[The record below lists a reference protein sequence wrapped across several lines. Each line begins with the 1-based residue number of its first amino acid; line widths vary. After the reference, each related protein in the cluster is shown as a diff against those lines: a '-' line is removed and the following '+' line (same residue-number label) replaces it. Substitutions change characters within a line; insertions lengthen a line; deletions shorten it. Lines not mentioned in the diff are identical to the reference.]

1 MPPAVA
7 SAARLVLVTV
17 SSEEQGKAIAEA
29 LVSDRLAAC
38 VNIVGPMRS
47 IYRWKEKLE
56 DDREFLLLA
65 KTRASLFKR
74 LERRVRE
81 LHSYEVPEIVALRF
95 NQASSPYLLWLFESA
110 PGLSTRRRT
119 RKSR

>member
-95 NQASSPYLLWLFESA
+95 NQGSSPYLLWLLESTA
-110 PGLSTRRRT
+110 GMSTRRRT